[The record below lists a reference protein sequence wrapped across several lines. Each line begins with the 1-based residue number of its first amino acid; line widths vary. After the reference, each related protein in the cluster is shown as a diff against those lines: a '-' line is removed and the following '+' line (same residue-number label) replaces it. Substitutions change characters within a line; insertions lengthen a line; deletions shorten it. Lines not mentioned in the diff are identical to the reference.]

1 MIVYGEGDLLAS
13 DVDAL
18 VNTVNCVGVMGKGIA
33 LQFKRR
39 YPQVFK
45 SYAAA
50 CRAREVQIGRMYV
63 VPTAELTGPR
73 YVINFP
79 TKKHWRSPS
88 QIGYIEAGLDDL
100 RRVIEALDL
109 RSLAVPPLGAGN
121 GGLDWAKVEPLITDR
136 LGNIPGVDI
145 HLYAPVT
152 AHRELTPVSGQRLT
166 WGRAMMLQL
175 LINYVNQRQQAEP
188 WEDPQGASHLEI
200 QKLMYFANHLQPE
213 LKLDFVQGRYGPYSE
228 RVRHL
233 IQGMEGS
240 FLTGFGDGDDKAL
253 ALEPIAPTAEARR
266 QLEEFVLPANHSD
279 STKVIERVG
288 AITEGFE
295 GPYGIELLA
304 STHWVAA
311 HQGAVQPERAAEAV
325 RNWTQR
331 KGRIFTDH
339 HVDVA
344 LTHLRESGALD
355 QHDLVS

>member
-1 MIVYGEGDLLAS
+1 MIIHAEGDLLAS

-39 YPQVFK
+39 YPQMFK

-50 CRAREVQIGRMYV
+50 CRAGEVQIGRMFV
-63 VPTAELTGPR
+63 VPTEALDGPR

-88 QIGYIEAGLDDL
+88 KLEYIQAGLEDL
-100 RRVIEALDL
+100 RQVIAALEL

-121 GGLDWAKVEPLITDR
+121 GGLDWAQVEPLITDQ
-136 LGNIPGVDI
+136 LGDIPGVDI
-145 HLYAPVT
+145 HLFAPV
-152 AHRELTPVSGQRLT
+152 AGHREVAPVDGVRLT

-175 LINYVNQRQQAEP
+175 LINYVDQRQQAEP
-188 WEDPQGASHLEI
+188 WEDPEGASHLEI
-200 QKLMYFANHLQPE
+200 QKLMYFANYLQPD
-213 LKLDFVQGRYGPYSE
+213 LKLEFAQGRYGPYSE

-240 FLTGFGDGDDKAL
+240 FLTGFGDGADKAL
-253 ALEPIAPTAEARR
+253 ALEPITPTPEARR
-266 QLEEFVLPANHSD
+266 QLDKFVLPDKHAD
-279 STKVIERVG
+279 SSRVVEQVG
-288 AITEGFE
+288 AVVEGFE
-295 GPYGIELLA
+295 GPYGVELLA

-311 HQGAVQPERAAEAV
+311 HQGAVLPGRAAEAV
-325 RNWTQR
+325 RGWSQR

-339 HVDVA
+339 HVEVA
-344 LTHLRESGALD
+344 LAHLRASGALER
-355 QHDLVS
+355 DLVS